1 MATRW
6 TWHIASGWG
15 NPSRWLLKNE
25 VSIFEVRRH
34 WMVVVLASL
43 EVLGY
48 WAIAGM
54 LSYLFEYAGIM
65 QTIAALIFVGSLVR
79 LCFVILDWLL
89 ERLVLTERRM
99 VLVSGVLNRKAGNVP
114 LPKITDMTFEKP
126 LVGRMLGY
134 GSFVVESAGQ
144 DQALSRVDY
153 LPKGDQLWRQVS
165 TLLYGKR
172 DERDLMIEAARERQ
186 TGMVRVLDP
195 TPVAVSVGGA
205 VSGGGPGIH
214 GPEDNERFPYAPA
227 PYSGVDPTPEETTS
241 PIPVYQDDAEP
252 SRYADDGTGSSADYE
267 GSARIKS
274 PVRHRR
280 APRLFRPSKDRRRQ
294 R

>member
-34 WMVVVLASL
+34 WMVLVLASL

-79 LCFVILDWLL
+79 FCFVILDWLL

-153 LPKGDQLWRQVS
+153 LPQGDQLWRQVS

-172 DERDLMIEAARERQ
+172 DERELMIEAARERQ
-186 TGMVRVLDP
+186 TGMVRVP
-195 TPVAVSVGGA
+195 EPVPVAVSVGSPSA
-205 VSGGGPGIH
+205 AR
-214 GPEDNERFPYAPA
+214 PEDDEQFPYAPA
-227 PYSGVDPTPEETTS
+227 PYTGIDPAPEETTS
-241 PIPVYQDDAEP
+241 PIPVYKDDAEP
-252 SRYADDGTGSSADYE
+252 SRYADDGTGSNAAYE
-267 GSARIKS
+267 DAAPIEN

-280 APRLFRPSKDRRRQ
+280 APRLFRPSKDHRRQ